1 MATAAE
7 RLGIVE
13 TKVVV
18 LDEKIDELKEDV
30 KEVHNCLDRTGAEL
44 KEQLKEMHQ
53 VACEQHD
60 QLAAKISEIE
70 KFKNKWMY
78 MILGGVA
85 VIGWVTGHM
94 DTLTKILN

>member
-1 MATAAE
+1 MATTAE

-18 LDEKIDELKEDV
+18 LDEKIDDLKTDV
-30 KEVHNCLDRTGAEL
+30 KQVHDCLDRTGDEL
-44 KEQLKEMHQ
+44 KIQLKAMHEA
-53 VACEQHD
+53 ACVQHD

-78 MILGGVA
+78 MILGGAA
-85 VIGWVTGHM
+85 VLGWVTGHL
-94 DTLTKILN
+94 DTVVKILN